1 MSDKNLNIKV
11 TADSKPAQSGLQKI
25 TESVNKLGKNQTIR
39 SVNTL
44 GGALKGVAGTFG
56 LVVSAAKVAVSKVK
70 EYAETAQVQIKA
82 ERQLESAAKNNPYLS
97 KSNVAQLKEYASELQ
112 SISTVGDEE
121 LLPLMAQLAAA
132 GRNQNEIQNIMS
144 AALDVSASGAMSLES
159 AVRNLN
165 KTYSGLSG
173 ELGETIP
180 ELKTLTTEQLKNGD
194 AVQLVKD
201 KYKGMSEESA
211 NATGGIQQMKNS
223 LGDFKEIMG
232 APFAEAANSFGRSV
246 SQAIDKINTKL
257 SKSKK
262 AFQEYLDYLNSTENA
277 GDSQTLNDS
286 KKNLADLEEKL
297 KQFNDIKDYLESGGT
312 LEDIPT
318 ELKDN
323 VENAKNIADQQIYEL
338 EEKLSELRREEN
350 KYIAGQK
357 SNENGELESVQ
368 TEISSISSQIKELKN
383 STTTDFLDNEI
394 EKLES
399 AISLE
404 KERLNVLQKEK
415 DLQDAKNESE
425 KANAAAEL
433 AKANYELAIK
443 NYDDKIA
450 KQKELGKALS
460 DEEVLRGRISV
471 MEEGLL
477 SMVSDEKNH
486 ISWSNYQV
494 QNEFIPAI
502 QKAYEELYKLQ
513 EEANKSIANV
523 TDQTASKIENET
535 QTLTEKIKAFFKDIG
550 TSLKDSLFDG
560 TLSEYLSSIGDTMS
574 DVSSLVEEN
583 SSALLESQTSQ
594 LDSLYESGAI
604 SYAEYAEQIE
614 DIQKDAA
621 EANYNAAMAE
631 WSISLAQAIANVAQ
645 GVTEAYATGPA
656 GYIKGTL
663 LAIAG
668 AAQIATITANKPQKP
683 SFSSGGIV
691 PGSSYSGDNVQANV
705 NSGEMVLTT
714 KQQKALW
721 NIANGNGTG
730 GLKQQVYVQ
739 NYASDKVSS
748 DVSFSGENLIV
759 TVREIVNSEM
769 QKGSFRDSMKISNAR
784 NNGVKVL

>member
-97 KSNVAQLKEYASELQ
+97 KSNVAQLKEYASKLQ

-297 KQFNDIKDYLESGGT
+297 KQFNDIKDYLESGGV
-312 LEDIPT
+312 LKDVPE
-318 ELKDN
+318 ELKN
-323 VENAKNIADQQIYEL
+323 SAEKITNIADQEINAL
-338 EEKLSELRREEN
+338 KEKLIELRRSLMT
-350 KYIAGQK
+350 AM
-357 SNENGELESVQ
+357 NEGADADSLEKIKDEITDLQATMRDVR
-368 TEISSISSQIKELKN
+368 TE
-383 STTTDFLDNEI
+383 DFLDSQI

-433 AKANYELAIK
+433 AKANYELSIK

-502 QKAYEELYKLQ
+502 QKAYEELKKLQ
-513 EEANKSIANV
+513 DEANKTTSDATNQAL
-523 TDQTASKIENET
+523 TDVENKAQTT
-535 QTLTEKIKAFFKDIG
+535 TEK
-550 TSLKDSLFDG
+550 LKTIFSNLGDSLSEVLS
-560 TLSEYLSSIGDTMS
+560 TLGDTMS

>member
-297 KQFNDIKDYLESGGT
+297 KQFNDIKDYLESGGV
-312 LEDIPT
+312 LKDVPE
-318 ELKDN
+318 ELKN
-323 VENAKNIADQQIYEL
+323 SAEKITNIADQEINAL
-338 EEKLSELRREEN
+338 KEKLIELRRSLMT
-350 KYIAGQK
+350 AM
-357 SNENGELESVQ
+357 NEGADADSLEKIKDEITDLQATMRDVR
-368 TEISSISSQIKELKN
+368 TE
-383 STTTDFLDNEI
+383 DFLDSQI

-502 QKAYEELYKLQ
+502 QKAYEELKKLQ
-513 EEANKSIANV
+513 DEANKTTSDATNQAL
-523 TDQTASKIENET
+523 TDVENKAQTT
-535 QTLTEKIKAFFKDIG
+535 TEK
-550 TSLKDSLFDG
+550 LKTIFSNLGDSLSEVLS
-560 TLSEYLSSIGDTMS
+560 TLGDTMS

>member
-297 KQFNDIKDYLESGGT
+297 KQFNDIKDYLESGGV
-312 LEDIPT
+312 LKDVPE
-318 ELKDN
+318 ELKN
-323 VENAKNIADQQIYEL
+323 SAEKITNIADQEINAL
-338 EEKLSELRREEN
+338 KEKLIELRRSLMT
-350 KYIAGQK
+350 AM
-357 SNENGELESVQ
+357 NEGADADSLEKIKDEITDLQATMRDVR
-368 TEISSISSQIKELKN
+368 TE
-383 STTTDFLDNEI
+383 DFLDSQI

>member
-297 KQFNDIKDYLESGGT
+297 KQFNDIKDYLAGGGV
-312 LEDIPT
+312 LKDVPE
-318 ELKDN
+318 ELKN
-323 VENAKNIADQQIYEL
+323 SAEKITNIADQEINAL
-338 EEKLSELRREEN
+338 KEKLIELRRSLMT
-350 KYIAGQK
+350 AM
-357 SNENGELESVQ
+357 NEGADADSLEKIKDEITDLQATMRDVR
-368 TEISSISSQIKELKN
+368 TE
-383 STTTDFLDNEI
+383 DFLDSQI

-433 AKANYELAIK
+433 AKVNYELAIK

-668 AAQIATITANKPQKP
+668 AAQIATITANKPQKL

-705 NSGEMVLTT
+705 NSGEMILAT
-714 KQQKALW
+714 KQQKAIW
-721 NIANGNGTG
+721 NIINGNGTG

-739 NYASDKVSS
+739 NYASNKVSS

>member
-297 KQFNDIKDYLESGGT
+297 KQFNDIKDYLESGGV
-312 LEDIPT
+312 LKDVPE
-318 ELKDN
+318 ELKN
-323 VENAKNIADQQIYEL
+323 SAEKITNIADQEINAL
-338 EEKLSELRREEN
+338 KEKLIELRRSLMT
-350 KYIAGQK
+350 AM
-357 SNENGELESVQ
+357 NEGADADSLEKIKDEITDLQATMRDVR
-368 TEISSISSQIKELKN
+368 TE
-383 STTTDFLDNEI
+383 DFLDSQI

-594 LDSLYESGAI
+594 LDSLYESGVI

>member
-297 KQFNDIKDYLESGGT
+297 KQFNDIKDYLESGGV
-312 LEDIPT
+312 LKDVPE
-318 ELKDN
+318 ELKN
-323 VENAKNIADQQIYEL
+323 SAEKITNIADQEINAL
-338 EEKLSELRREEN
+338 KEKLIELRRSLMT
-350 KYIAGQK
+350 AM
-357 SNENGELESVQ
+357 NEGADADSLEKIKDEITDLQATMRDVR
-368 TEISSISSQIKELKN
+368 TE
-383 STTTDFLDNEI
+383 DFLDSQI
-394 EKLES
+394 EKIES

-502 QKAYEELYKLQ
+502 QKAYEELQKLQ
-513 EEANKSIANV
+513 DEANKSIANV

-614 DIQKDAA
+614 DIQKDAV

-668 AAQIATITANKPQKP
+668 AAQIATITANKPQKL

-705 NSGEMVLTT
+705 NSGEMILAT
-714 KQQKALW
+714 KQQKAIW
-721 NIANGNGTG
+721 NIINGNGTG

-739 NYASDKVSS
+739 NYASNKVSS

>member
-297 KQFNDIKDYLESGGT
+297 KQFNDIKDYLESGGV
-312 LEDIPT
+312 LKDVPE
-318 ELKDN
+318 ELKN
-323 VENAKNIADQQIYEL
+323 SAEKITNIADQEINAL
-338 EEKLSELRREEN
+338 KEKLIELRRSLMT
-350 KYIAGQK
+350 AM
-357 SNENGELESVQ
+357 NEGADADSLEKIKDEITDLQATMRDVR
-368 TEISSISSQIKELKN
+368 TE
-383 STTTDFLDNEI
+383 DFLDSQI
-394 EKLES
+394 EKIES

-502 QKAYEELYKLQ
+502 QKAYEELQKLQ
-513 EEANKSIANV
+513 DEANKSIANV

-614 DIQKDAA
+614 DIQKDAV

-631 WSISLAQAIANVAQ
+631 WSISLAQAITNVAQ

-668 AAQIATITANKPQKP
+668 AAQIATITANKPQKL

-705 NSGEMVLTT
+705 NSGEMILAT
-714 KQQKALW
+714 KQQKAIW
-721 NIANGNGTG
+721 NIINGNGTG
-730 GLKQQVYVQ
+730 RLKQQVYVQ
-739 NYASDKVSS
+739 NYASNKVSS

>member
-70 EYAETAQVQIKA
+70 EYAEAAQVQIKA

-211 NATGGIQQMKNS
+211 KATGGIQQMKNS

-297 KQFNDIKDYLESGGT
+297 KQFNDIKDYLESGGV
-312 LEDIPT
+312 LKDVPE
-318 ELKDN
+318 ELKN
-323 VENAKNIADQQIYEL
+323 SAEKITNIADQEINAL
-338 EEKLSELRREEN
+338 KEKLIELRRSLMT
-350 KYIAGQK
+350 AM
-357 SNENGELESVQ
+357 NEGADADSLEKIKDEITDLQATMRDVR
-368 TEISSISSQIKELKN
+368 TE
-383 STTTDFLDNEI
+383 DFLDSQI

-594 LDSLYESGAI
+594 LDSLYESGVI

>member
-1 MSDKNLNIKV
+1 M
-11 TADSKPAQSGLQKI
+11 
-25 TESVNKLGKNQTIR
+25 
-39 SVNTL
+39 
-44 GGALKGVAGTFG
+44 
-56 LVVSAAKVAVSKVK
+56 
-70 EYAETAQVQIKA
+70 
-82 ERQLESAAKNNPYLS
+82 
-97 KSNVAQLKEYASELQ
+97 
-112 SISTVGDEE
+112 GDES

-194 AVQLVKD
+194 AVKIVKD
-201 KYKGMSEESA
+201 KYKGMAEESA
-211 NATGGIQQMKNS
+211 NATGGIEQMKNS

-232 APFAEAANSFGRSV
+232 APFAEAANNFGKAV
-246 SQAIDKINTKL
+246 SQAVDKINAKL

-262 AFQEYLDYLNSTENA
+262 SFQEYLDYLNSTENA

-286 KKNLADLEEKL
+286 KKNLADLEESL
-297 KQFNDIKDYLESGGT
+297 KRFTDIKTYLAGGGA
-312 LEDIPT
+312 LEGIPA
-318 ELKDN
+318 ELKDSA
-323 VENAKNIADQQIYEL
+323 EKIKNIADQQIYEL

-350 KYIAGQK
+350 KYISGQK
-357 SNENGELESVQ
+357 SNEGGEFSALQ
-368 TEISSISSQIKELKN
+368 NEISTISSQIKELKT
-383 STTTDFLDNEI
+383 SSSSDFLDSEI

-399 AISLE
+399 AINLE
-404 KERLNVLQKEK
+404 KERLNVLQKQK
-415 DLQDAKNESE
+415 DLEDAKTESD

-443 NYDDKIA
+443 NYDEKIA

-477 SMVSDEKNH
+477 AMVSEEKNH

-494 QNEFIPAI
+494 QNEFIPSI
-502 QKAYEELYKLQ
+502 QKAYEELYKFQ
-513 EEANKSIANV
+513 EEANKTIKESSKEASDNV
-523 TDQTASKIENET
+523 EDET
-535 QTLTEKIKAFFKDIG
+535 QTTTEK
-550 TSLKDSLFDG
+550 LK
-560 TLSEYLSSIGDTMS
+560 TILSALGDTMEN
-574 DVSSLVEEN
+574 VASLIEEN
-583 SSALLESQTSQ
+583 SSALLENQVSE

-604 SYAEYAEQIE
+604 SYKEYAEQIQAV
-614 DIQKDAA
+614 QKEAA

-631 WSISLAQAIANVAQ
+631 WGISLAQAIVNVAQ
-645 GVTEAYATGPA
+645 GVTEAYAEGPL
-656 GYIKGTL
+656 GFVKGTL

-691 PGSSYSGDNVQANV
+691 PGSSYYGDNVEANV

-721 NIANGNGTG
+721 NIANGNGAN

-748 DVSFSGENLIV
+748 DVSFSGENLII

-769 QKGSFRDSMKISNAR
+769 QKGSFRDSMKISDAR

>member
-297 KQFNDIKDYLESGGT
+297 KQFNDIKDYLESGGV
-312 LEDIPT
+312 LKDVPE
-318 ELKDN
+318 ELKN
-323 VENAKNIADQQIYEL
+323 SAEKITNIADQEINAL
-338 EEKLSELRREEN
+338 KEKLIELRRSLMT
-350 KYIAGQK
+350 AM
-357 SNENGELESVQ
+357 NEGADADSLEKIKDEITDLQATMRDVR
-368 TEISSISSQIKELKN
+368 TE
-383 STTTDFLDNEI
+383 DFLDSQI
-394 EKLES
+394 EKIES

-502 QKAYEELYKLQ
+502 QKAYEELQKLQ
-513 EEANKSIANV
+513 DEANKSIANV

-614 DIQKDAA
+614 DIQKDAV

-668 AAQIATITANKPQKP
+668 AAQIATITANKPQKL

-705 NSGEMVLTT
+705 NSGEMILAT
-714 KQQKALW
+714 KQQKAIW
-721 NIANGNGTG
+721 NIINGNGTG
-730 GLKQQVYVQ
+730 RLKQQVYVQ
-739 NYASDKVSS
+739 NYASNKVSS